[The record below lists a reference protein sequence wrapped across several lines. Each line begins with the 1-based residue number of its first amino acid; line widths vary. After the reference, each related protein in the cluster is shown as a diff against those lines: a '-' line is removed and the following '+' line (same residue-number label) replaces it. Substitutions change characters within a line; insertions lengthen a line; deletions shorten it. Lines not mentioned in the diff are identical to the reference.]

1 MKRSTYQGISNK
13 ARFYFYNTALIIVLL
28 FNYTHGVSGK
38 RFEAEDALS
47 IPVSKQLVKHRSY
60 YSNPCL
66 LDSSRVYNSSEFLS
80 LYYPIMFV
88 DKRDKAEPTT
98 GYELVPLDREMKS
111 KRRRSMVWEQLVV
124 AS

>member
-13 ARFYFYNTALIIVLL
+13 ARFYFYNTVLIIVLL

-38 RFEAEDALS
+38 KFETEVALS
-47 IPVSKQLVKHRSY
+47 IPVSKQLIKHRSY

-66 LDSSRVYNSSEFLS
+66 LDSSRTFNSSEFLS

-88 DKRDKAEPTT
+88 DKRDKAEPTG
-98 GYELVPLDREMKS
+98 GYELIPLDKEIKS
-111 KRRRSMVWEQLVV
+111 KRRRSMVWYQLGVN
-124 AS
+124 S